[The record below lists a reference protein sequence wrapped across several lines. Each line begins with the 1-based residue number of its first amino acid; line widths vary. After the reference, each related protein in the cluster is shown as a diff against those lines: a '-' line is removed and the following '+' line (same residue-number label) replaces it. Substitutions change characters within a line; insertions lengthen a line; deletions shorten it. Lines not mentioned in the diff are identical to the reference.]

1 MTRLVKNNCQV
12 CFCARARSFVHA
24 PGRIRSEKLRLI
36 PRMCTCS
43 GAGFGTSSEPNGDQV
58 FVVPSDLHVSALQA
72 PKVMSIFAYVQDLLS
87 CACFCERVCASPCSC
102 LFAMR
107 WHELKLGKMYLDRLT
122 KIRHETAFI
131 SRILRAEPNTTDITG
146 KCPFRL
152 PAIIR

>member
-87 CACFCERVCASPCSC
+87 SCVRAHASANVSAQVHVHVCSPCAGTSSNLAKC
-102 LFAMR
+102 TWTR
-107 WHELKLGKMYLDRLT
+107 
-122 KIRHETAFI
+122 
-131 SRILRAEPNTTDITG
+131 SR
-146 KCPFRL
+146 K
-152 PAIIR
+152 